1 MQELILLVALYGVLS
16 RGLKLPLIRLLIV
29 IGFVHL
35 YLRHARNAELLA
47 MLVPL
52 VIAPLLARQWPSLR
66 PRPEATTE
74 AGPFRRRMHELARPA
89 DHAVMTLCLALAG
102 LYAAGM
108 IAFAGI
114 SAPTSTMPA
123 AALQYALDNGRTGNV
138 LNFYNYGGYLIRAG
152 VPTFIDGRGELYGGD
167 FIKRYA
173 EAVNLRG
180 DEPLE
185 RLIERHAIDWTL
197 FPKDQPINKLLAHL
211 PGWRRAYS
219 DDAST
224 IFVRDR

>member
-1 MQELILLVALYGVLS
+1 
-16 RGLKLPLIRLLIV
+16 V
-29 IGFVHL
+29 IGLVHL

-66 PRPEATTE
+66 PRPEATE
-74 AGPFRRRMHELARPA
+74 VSPFRRRMHALARPA
-89 DHAVMTLCLALAG
+89 GPAAMSLCLALAG

-108 IAFAGI
+108 VAFAGI
-114 SAPTSTMPA
+114 SAPTATMPA
-123 AALQYALDNGRTGNV
+123 AALQYALDSGRAGNV
-138 LNFYNYGGYLIRAG
+138 LNYYNYGGYLIRAG

-185 RLIERHAIDWTL
+185 RLLERHAIDWTL

-211 PGWRRAYS
+211 PGWRQAYT